1 MFKNRPFFLA
11 AVIFG
16 SISLVLAGIAAV
28 SFLMNDSTISTFI
41 ARLLHLSSE
50 SFSNSTIAQIS
61 VILSIPCLIFG
72 YRSLAD
78 DE

>member
-16 SISLVLAGIAAV
+16 SVSLILAGIAAV
-28 SFLMNDSTISTFI
+28 SFLMGDSTISSSV

-72 YRSLAD
+72 YRSIAD
-78 DE
+78 NE